1 MPSALHSLTQS
12 SEQPDEVGTIII
24 PILQVGKLKH
34 RGSPTCKWKSW
45 DLNANNLA
53 LKSMPLTA
61 GLPSNNREMVWF
73 PLVSW
78 EELGGTWTGSQ
89 VCTLC
94 SVSPTDHWYRDV
106 PLITG
111 NRSARR
117 NLRSLDIHSEK
128 GSSQLGSSQ
137 QKPGS
142 VKEHPP
148 GQKQVWSPDAF
159 P

>member
-1 MPSALHSLTQS
+1 MLSALHSLTQS

-24 PILQVGKLKH
+24 PILQVGKPKH
-34 RGSPTCKWKSW
+34 GGSPTCKRKSW

-61 GLPSNNREMVWF
+61 GLPSNNREMAWF

-89 VCTLC
+89 VCILC
-94 SVSPTDHWYRDV
+94 SVSPTDCWYRD
-106 PLITG
+106 PG
-111 NRSARR
+111 NRGARR

-137 QKPGS
+137 RKPGR
-142 VKEHPP
+142 VKAHPP
-148 GQKQVWSPDAF
+148 GQKQVWSPGAF